1 MLMTIK
7 VVVRGFTLN
16 IISVY
21 ALQVGLDEEVKRRFW
36 DNFTGLFRSIPY
48 IEKLIIGGDT
58 NGYIMMTSGGYDS
71 VHDGFSFGDRNG
83 GGTSLLD
90 CVKAFDLVITNS
102 YFSKKR
108 NI

>member
-1 MLMTIK
+1 MTIK

-16 IISVY
+16 VISVY

-36 DNFTGLFRSIPY
+36 DNFAGLFRGIPY
-48 IEKLIIGGDT
+48 TEKLIIGGDT
-58 NGYIMMTSGGYDS
+58 NGHIMMTSGGYDS
-71 VHDGFSFGDRNG
+71 MHDGFSFGDRNR